1 MSRQLLSFRQP
12 LHPEA
17 AHRIPFRKVSDEY
30 TTPVCRLHHRD
41 LPRYGD
47 EASWGAGVGIDPLP
61 IALEPWRRS
70 RRNSTLKEGSVT
82 NVWVRPSMSA
92 TVRPLSD
99 IEFEMLL
106 RRMGVAFHGARV
118 PTLFPRLAG
127 QRNAFC
133 ARAFRTR
140 VRPCQLRQGRTGLPA
155 IGRAGTPARA
165 YGRLGRHNEGGVGEN
180 VVMFKR
186 PA

>member
-82 NVWVRPSMSA
+82 NVWARPSMSA

-99 IEFEMLL
+99 IEFKMLL
-106 RRMGVAFHGARV
+106 RRMGSPFTAHGFRRSFRDWPGNETHFARELFEHAFAHVNCDKAELAYRRSDALARRRELMDAWGGI
-118 PTLFPRLAG
+118 TRA
-127 QRNAFC
+127 AS
-133 ARAFRTR
+133 AR
-140 VRPCQLRQGRTGLPA
+140 
-155 IGRAGTPARA
+155 
-165 YGRLGRHNEGGVGEN
+165 
-180 VVMFKR
+180 MW
-186 PA
+186 